1 MSSSEAEVAVSST
14 VSEGEGGKLSSTKM
28 EAEAEVYP
36 PPLPSWESCMSSMA
50 CGYELVTEPAD
61 NLKCQLCSKL
71 AEKPVQHEAC
81 GAIFCEEC
89 VKGFEG
95 TTCPNQNCL
104 HQFYGQK
111 DFCWCID
118 KRGES

>member
-50 CGYELVTEPAD
+50 CGYELVTEP
-61 NLKCQLCSKL
+61 
-71 AEKPVQHEAC
+71 VQ
-81 GAIFCEEC
+81 
-89 VKGFEG
+89 
-95 TTCPNQNCL
+95 TT
-104 HQFYGQK
+104 
-111 DFCWCID
+111 
-118 KRGES
+118 